1 MKPETLR
8 DNTLDW
14 MDRLFKSPG
23 FDAACWA
30 IIILAVLYFSPAVV
44 RILSR

>member
-8 DNTLDW
+8 DETLDW
-14 MDRLFKSPG
+14 MDRFFESPG
-23 FDAACWA
+23 FESACWA

-44 RILSR
+44 QILSR